1 MLSAC
6 AATSNRPDLKR
17 LYAVGSAD
25 RGQNPNTDPL
35 ILIHG
40 ILGSKLRTSDGND
53 IWPARF
59 PTMCGASRHRSI
71 RLLGNYPRVSSS
83 DYFRRSFV
91 SKKFLQQHIDP
102 PGGFMLKPVS
112 LLL

>member
-40 ILGSKLRTSDGND
+40 ILGSKLRTSDGED
-53 IWPARF
+53 IWPGPFSNNVRCFPAPLYQAARGL
-59 PTMCGASRHRSI
+59 PKSYLI
-71 RLLGNYPRVSSS
+71 
-83 DYFRRSFV
+83 
-91 SKKFLQQHIDP
+91 
-102 PGGFMLKPVS
+102 
-112 LLL
+112 